1 MIPKR
6 NFKLERIRRARKP
19 ESELQEVCEKYAAL
33 RNVETFHLP
42 QILLNNAFSRRAA
55 YGGEIWALRE
65 AAARVK
71 GMPDLTLFFKGRY
84 RMVELKTEIGKL
96 SREQMRWLN
105 RHPGACIRTF
115 EDFKKY
121 LDDFIS
127 EVEHAPGSAGGS
139 LVSDGPTRPPE
150 AGTENRGNP

>member
-6 NFKLERIRRARKP
+6 NFNLERIRRARKP
-19 ESELQEVCEKYAAL
+19 ESELQEVCENYAAL

-71 GMPDLTLFFKGRY
+71 GMPDLTLFFKGYY

-96 SREQMRWLN
+96 SREQMR
-105 RHPGACIRTF
+105 
-115 EDFKKY
+115 
-121 LDDFIS
+121 
-127 EVEHAPGSAGGS
+127 
-139 LVSDGPTRPPE
+139 
-150 AGTENRGNP
+150 